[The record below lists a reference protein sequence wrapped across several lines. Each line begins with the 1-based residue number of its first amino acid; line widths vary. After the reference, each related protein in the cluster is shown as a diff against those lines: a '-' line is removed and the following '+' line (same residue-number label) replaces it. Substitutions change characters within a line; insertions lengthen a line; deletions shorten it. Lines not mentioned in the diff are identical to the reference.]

1 MNRGLVRENMIKGS
15 TVHNQQIERLLV
27 DVKRDANL
35 RFQTI
40 FFCLEDRGSLNPLIE
55 TYLLAQRYVFFQK
68 INHAIIE
75 FMADW
80 YDHPLITE
88 HNLFPN

>member
-35 RFQTI
+35 CFQTI
-40 FFCLEDRGSLNPLIE
+40 FFYLEDRGSLNPLIE

>member
-1 MNRGLVRENMIKGS
+1 MNRGLVRQNMIKGS

-40 FFCLEDRGSLNPLIE
+40 FFYLEDRGSLNPLIE
-55 TYLLAQRYVFFQK
+55 TYLLAQQIICMSFFK
-68 INHAIIE
+68 R
-75 FMADW
+75 
-80 YDHPLITE
+80 
-88 HNLFPN
+88 